1 MPQQYSF
8 QELFVEQV
16 NDLFSAEEQILSVLP
31 RLISVISSGDLRE
44 ALTHYLQEVGQH
56 RDHLTI
62 VLEGQSLVPR
72 GSLCKAIEGMLE
84 EADEVMGH
92 GGNSA
97 VKDAALIAILQ
108 RLQHYKIAVY
118 GTARTFAR
126 HLNESKAMDFLQH
139 ALNEEGEADK
149 KLTKLA
155 EGGMFTTGI
164 NEEAIKEAHIAQTS

>member
-16 NDLFSAEEQILSVLP
+16 NDLFSAEEQILAVLP
-31 RLISVISSGDLRE
+31 RLISAISSGELRE
-44 ALTHYLQEVGQH
+44 TLTHYLQEINQH
-56 RDHLTI
+56 RNHLTSI
-62 VLEGQSLVPR
+62 LEAQSLVPK
-72 GSLCKAIEGMLE
+72 GLLCKAIEGMLE
-84 EADEVMGH
+84 DADQVIIH

-97 VKDAALIAILQ
+97 VKDAAFIAVMQ

-118 GTARTFAR
+118 GTSRTFAR
-126 HLNESKAMDFLQH
+126 HLNESKAMDFLQQ

-155 EGGMFTTGI
+155 EGGLFTTGI
-164 NEEAIKEAHIAQTS
+164 NEEAIKEAALSSAS